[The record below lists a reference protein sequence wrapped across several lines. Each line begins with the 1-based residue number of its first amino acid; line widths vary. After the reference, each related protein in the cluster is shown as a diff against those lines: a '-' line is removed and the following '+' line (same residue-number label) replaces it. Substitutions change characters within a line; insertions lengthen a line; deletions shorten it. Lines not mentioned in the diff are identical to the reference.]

1 MKHLAAYMLLVLAG
15 TAEPSE
21 DQVSKL
27 LKDSGVAADKDNL
40 KLLCEK
46 LKGKKIHEMVAEGM
60 GKFASMPSGGAGG
73 APAAAEAPAAGKTE
87 AKKEEPKKEEEEEA
101 DLDMGDLFG
110 Y

>member
-1 MKHLAAYMLLVLAG
+1 MKHLAAYMLLVLSG
-15 TAEPSE
+15 TAEPTE

-40 KLLCEK
+40 KTLVEK

-60 GKFASMPSGGAGG
+60 GKFASMPSGGG
-73 APAAAEAPAAGKTE
+73 APAASAPVE
-87 AKKEEPKKEEEEEA
+87 AKKDEPKEEEEA